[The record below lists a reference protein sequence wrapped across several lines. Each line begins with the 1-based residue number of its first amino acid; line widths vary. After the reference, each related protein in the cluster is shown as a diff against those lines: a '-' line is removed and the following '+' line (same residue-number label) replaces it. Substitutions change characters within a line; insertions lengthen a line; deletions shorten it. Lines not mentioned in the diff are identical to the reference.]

1 LPLKILD
8 RGNVFDVKATRSEF
22 LQREV
27 GACETLAARSRDKI
41 QVLDCALNK

>member
-8 RGNVFDVKATRSEF
+8 RGNVLDVKATHSEF
-22 LQREV
+22 LQRGI

-41 QVLDCALNK
+41 RFLDCARNK